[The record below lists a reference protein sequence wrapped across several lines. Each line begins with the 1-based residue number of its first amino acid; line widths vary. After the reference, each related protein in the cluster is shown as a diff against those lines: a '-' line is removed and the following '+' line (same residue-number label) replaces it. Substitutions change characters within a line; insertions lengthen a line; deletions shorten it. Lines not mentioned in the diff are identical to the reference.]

1 MLRVKLLSFETGKE
15 YAMDIKHDDS
25 LENGL
30 KKLNDFRGPENKIS
44 SLLNEH
50 RQVIPLSYRVKRN
63 MTFYF

>member
-1 MLRVKLLSFETGKE
+1 MLRVKLLSFDTGTE

-30 KKLNDFRGPENKIS
+30 KKFNDFRGPDKQIVC
-44 SLLNEH
+44 LMNEH

>member
-25 LENGL
+25 LEIGL
-30 KKLNDFRGPENKIS
+30 KKFNDFRGPDNQIVH
-44 SLLNEH
+44 LMNEH
-50 RQVIPLSYRVKRN
+50 RQGIPLSYRVKRN

>member
-1 MLRVKLLSFETGKE
+1 MLRVKLLSSDTGNE

-30 KKLNDFRGPENKIS
+30 KKFNDFRGPDNQIIK
-44 SLLNEH
+44 LMNEH
-50 RQVIPLSYRVKRN
+50 QQVIPLSYRVKRN